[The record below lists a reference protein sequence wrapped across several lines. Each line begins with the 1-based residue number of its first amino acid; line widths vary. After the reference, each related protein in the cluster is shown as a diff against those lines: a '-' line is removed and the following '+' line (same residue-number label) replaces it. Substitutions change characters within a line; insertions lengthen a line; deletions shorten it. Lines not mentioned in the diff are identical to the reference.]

1 MFAGWAM
8 EYRRR
13 RLLGRAGAGPLREF
27 YRQPFVAG
35 GSDCRELRFVA
46 LDLETTGLDPMSD
59 AILSIG
65 LVEIHRQR
73 IDLSSA
79 RHVLLR
85 ADRPIPEQS
94 VIIHRITDD
103 QAAGGERL
111 ESVLP
116 GLLARLAGKVLVA
129 HHADFE
135 MRFLGQA
142 CQRLYGAGFLMPVI
156 DTQRIARRGLMYRR
170 SVEDPEGFWAEQAEL
185 FLDWDKPWDKVLEWD
200 FHRAHIRWFEG
211 GKLNVCYNCVDRH
224 LPNRAAR
231 RPDLGRR

>member
-1 MFAGWAM
+1 MFAGWAL

-79 RHVLLR
+79 CHVLLR

-103 QAAGGERL
+103 QAADGERL

-156 DTQRIARRGLMYRR
+156 DTQRIARRGLERGNQVIGPQTLRLAECRRRHGLPRYRLHNAL
-170 SVEDPEGFWAEQAEL
+170 SDALACAEL
-185 FLDWDKPWDKVLEWD
+185 FLVQMGQHGDNRP
-200 FHRAHIRWFEG
+200 I
-211 GKLNVCYNCVDRH
+211 KLNDFR
-224 LPNRAAR
+224 
-231 RPDLGRR
+231 